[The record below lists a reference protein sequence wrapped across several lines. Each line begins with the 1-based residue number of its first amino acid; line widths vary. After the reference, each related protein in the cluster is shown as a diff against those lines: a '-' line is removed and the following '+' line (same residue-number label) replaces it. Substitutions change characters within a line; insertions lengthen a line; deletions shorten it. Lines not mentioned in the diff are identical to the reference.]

1 MATRQSQL
9 KQQMEM
15 LQEENRR
22 LEELI
27 RQLGA
32 VTSPGR
38 AKRIADRPRNGPRRV
53 EEAAR
58 AGRGGDIPTESG
70 DPQVAGGTS
79 EGSGTIGR
87 CQLGES
93 SRASRSGATIGEQSS
108 HSEEPRGNRSK
119 AELTETVRACEE
131 KAQVAEELER
141 QLANQ
146 QQKAELQQFRALAAQ
161 QNKWEAR
168 EERLESRLTE
178 VELEHRWQE
187 ARMRLDEESGL
198 EVERRWRE
206 ARAGIDESA
215 IRVRRLQEEEKL
227 RYKEELDLLQE
238 RRRSTETARLQA
250 ELTESKQ
257 KEASGMPSLETYGS
271 HWTATDGNQ
280 GSLPRANVWREP
292 PPLIRCDER
301 PPVSAQEIVGVPP
314 LARGVQ
320 EPAVMLQSDG
330 IGRTDPSLQFSH
342 TLSSLSQ
349 LQLPPLP
356 AFSGDDRTLENSSF
370 KNRHKTCNAYSKRPT
385 LMPYKEHPMHRRWA
399 KLC

>member
-22 LEELI
+22 LEEQI

-38 AKRIADRPRNGPRRV
+38 AKRIADLETDRDELRKQFELAEEETFRQRAEICKLQEELQKAQEQLAAVSSERARVQAEAEQQLASSLATRRNL
-53 EEAAR
+53 EATEAR
-58 AGRGGDIPTESG
+58 
-70 DPQVAGGTS
+70 
-79 EGSGTIGR
+79 
-87 CQLGES
+87 
-93 SRASRSGATIGEQSS
+93 
-108 HSEEPRGNRSK
+108 
-119 AELTETVRACEE
+119 LTETVRACEE

-146 QQKAELQQFRALAAQ
+146 QEKAELQQFRALAAQ

-178 VELEHRWQE
+178 VEHRWQE

-238 RRRSTETARLQA
+238 RRSTETARLQA

-301 PPVSAQEIVGVPP
+301 PPVSAQESVGVPP

-320 EPAVMLQSDG
+320 EPAVMLQPDG

-370 KNRHKTCNAYSKRPT
+370 KNWLEQFEMVAELAHWT
-385 LMPYKEHPMHRRWA
+385 EQI
-399 KLC
+399 KLK